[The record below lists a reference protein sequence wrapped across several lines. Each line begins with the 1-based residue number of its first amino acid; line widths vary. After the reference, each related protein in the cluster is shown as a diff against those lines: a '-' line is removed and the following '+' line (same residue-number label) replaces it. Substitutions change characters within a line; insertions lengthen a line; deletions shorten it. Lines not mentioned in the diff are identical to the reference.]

1 MRQLRWLTLLWPGWP
16 QLWFAGA
23 WSGLAIALG
32 FAALLDLGL
41 LASRMWTELFSPATR
56 TAIWLMLAA
65 IWTVSA
71 AASWRW
77 VGGLQIGR
85 FRPADNELFLQA
97 REEYLKGNWFEA
109 ETALGRLLDRN
120 VLDSEARLMRAALL
134 ARTARRK
141 EATGELDRLTRM
153 DGSEHWRME
162 IARLRSR
169 LAEMGSTRTAE
180 RSKNEGGGEIAGS
193 EMGTVDSG
201 SVEAVAA
208 EAAQAECSVPAA
220 TVSKAA

>member
-85 FRPADNELFLQA
+85 FRPADNDLFLQA

-120 VLDSEARLMRAALL
+120 VLDIEARLMRAALL

-153 DGSEHWRME
+153 DGGENWRME
-162 IARLRSR
+162 ITRLRSR
-169 LAEMGSTRTAE
+169 LADMGSTRTAE
-180 RSKNEGGGEIAGS
+180 RSKNESGS
-193 EMGTVDSG
+193 EIGSGETG

-208 EAAQAECSVPAA
+208 DAGQAESPVQAA

>member
-41 LASRMWTELFSPATR
+41 LTSRMWTELLSPSMR
-56 TAIWLMLAA
+56 TAIWLVLAA
-65 IWTVSA
+65 VWTVSA

-77 VGGLQIGR
+77 VGGLQTGGS
-85 FRPADNELFLQA
+85 RPADNDLFLQA

-109 ETALGRLLDRN
+109 ETVLGRLLDRN
-120 VLDSEARLMRAALL
+120 VLDIEARLMRASLL
-134 ARTARRK
+134 VRTARRK
-141 EATGELDRLTRM
+141 DATSELDRLTRM
-153 DGSEHWRME
+153 EGAEYWRLE

-169 LAEMGSTRTAE
+169 LTDVMNRKA
-180 RSKNEGGGEIAGS
+180 
-193 EMGTVDSG
+193 
-201 SVEAVAA
+201 AA
-208 EAAQAECSVPAA
+208 ESEDDKADEKTENAAPSAA
-220 TVSKAA
+220 IAKAA

>member
-1 MRQLRWLTLLWPGWP
+1 
-16 QLWFAGA
+16 
-23 WSGLAIALG
+23 
-32 FAALLDLGL
+32 
-41 LASRMWTELFSPATR
+41 MWTELFSPATR
-56 TAIWLMLAA
+56 TAIWLVLAA

-85 FRPADNELFLQA
+85 FRPADNDLFLQA

-120 VLDSEARLMRAALL
+120 VLDIEARLMRASLFV
-134 ARTARRK
+134 RTARGT

-153 DGSEHWRME
+153 DGGESWGME

-169 LAEMGSTRTAE
+169 LADAASRKADDELDDD
-180 RSKNEGGGEIAGS
+180 NESEVGGETMTAGI
-193 EMGTVDSG
+193 VSG
-201 SVEAVAA
+201 VE
-208 EAAQAECSVPAA
+208 EAKTTAPAMPI
-220 TVSKAA
+220 SKAA

>member
-41 LASRMWTELFSPATR
+41 LTSRMWTELLSPSMR
-56 TAIWLMLAA
+56 TAIWLVLAA
-65 IWTVSA
+65 VWTVSA

-77 VGGLQIGR
+77 VGGLQTGR
-85 FRPADNELFLQA
+85 FRPADNELFVQA

-109 ETALGRLLDRN
+109 ETVLGRLLDRN
-120 VLDSEARLMRAALL
+120 VLDIEARLLRASLL
-134 ARTARRK
+134 VRTARRN

-153 DGSEHWRME
+153 DGGELWRME
-162 IARLRSR
+162 IGRLRSR
-169 LAEMGSTRTAE
+169 LTDVMNRKA
-180 RSKNEGGGEIAGS
+180 
-193 EMGTVDSG
+193 
-201 SVEAVAA
+201 AA
-208 EAAQAECSVPAA
+208 ESEGDKETGKTDNAVPDHAIA
-220 TVSKAA
+220 KAA